1 MRKIVTLAA
10 LFVLASFPAFA
21 GHFDPDGKFEGKVSA
36 GIQNAT
42 RAFERTHDAVAL
54 RGTVTKL
61 VERNPSLADDAV
73 YVSAALPADE
83 RTEIAKALAAAY
95 ADLAAKDPK
104 SAGFA
109 AIKAALTFAPRT
121 FQTAFANETI
131 QLLGVASATAA
142 PVGGASV
149 NGGSASGNAAS
160 ASGNGGSASG
170 NGGGGGG
177 GFAGGGALASPAAL
191 VGSVSPN

>member
-1 MRKIVTLAA
+1 MRKIVLLAA
-10 LFVLASFPAFA
+10 LFLSASFPAIA

-42 RAFERTHDAVAL
+42 HAFERTHDTVAL
-54 RGTVTKL
+54 RRTVTKL
-61 VERNPSLADDAV
+61 VEHDPSLADDAV
-73 YVSAALPADE
+73 YVSTNLPADE
-83 RTEIAKALAAAY
+83 QTEIAKALAAAY

-121 FQTAFANETI
+121 FQTAFKNETD
-131 QLLGVASATAA
+131 QLLGVASATGAA
-142 PVGGASV
+142 GGA
-149 NGGSASGNAAS
+149 G
-160 ASGNGGSASG
+160 GNGGSASG

-177 GFAGGGALASPAAL
+177 GGGFAGAGAPSPAAPG
-191 VGSVSPN
+191 GSVSPN